1 MPVSQVVAVAIAIAG
16 VVVAAALLIK
26 SARGQPRVLGIIGT
40 VAILLGL
47 LGRFAFQWMAERFAG
62 RGFNDTTVSILAAD
76 AVLSALLTGA
86 GVLLM
91 TRAFVVAGWPA
102 WTDKR
107 GSGKPQRNGSA
118 R

>member
-1 MPVSQVVAVAIAIAG
+1 MPVSQILAVAIATAG
-16 VVVAAALLIK
+16 VLVAAGLLIK
-26 SARGQPRVLGIIGT
+26 GARGQPRVLGITGT

-62 RGFNDTTVSILAAD
+62 QGIDDTVVSILAAD
-76 AVLSALLTGA
+76 VVLSAVLTGA

-102 WTDKR
+102 WLDRRGKRKPR
-107 GSGKPQRNGSA
+107 GSTAA

>member
-1 MPVSQVVAVAIAIAG
+1 MPVSQIAAVAIAIAG
-16 VVVAAALLIK
+16 VVVALWLLIK
-26 SARGQPRVLGIIGT
+26 GARGQPRVLGIIGT

-47 LGRFAFQWMAERFAG
+47 LGRFAFQWMAERFSA
-62 RGFNDTTVSILAAD
+62 RGFNDETVSILAAD

-86 GVLLM
+86 GVLLI

-107 GSGKPQRNGSA
+107 GRGKPQRRG
-118 R
+118 